1 MSLTRPLTKRPGN
14 AAHFSSIVDDSNA
27 QTNSQPVL
35 CAREKGPKNVFLSSL
50 PSFCFFTI
58 KNTSKRNQM
67 VCVPDCYGGAVR
79 LNLPALDGNALYFN
93 LKCIIAGWV
102 KCTLE
107 LKCFT
112 VCCWWTP
119 RTHMWVRK
127 LHADPP
133 CALTQRRLLQCL
145 YSKTARVPLRQT
157 QGSVTQERQTVLL
170 KFTGGDFK
178 RDGKHQSSAF
188 IYISRLSSRDQ
199 QQRENPCKSIYLSQ
213 TQRELL

>member
-1 MSLTRPLTKRPGN
+1 MPCTIIVIAQWLRSLHLLLLLSFHVISAQASCCGCTTPPVRFEAFQPMSWTRPLTKRPGN

-112 VCCWWTP
+112 VCCW
-119 RTHMWVRK
+119 
-127 LHADPP
+127 
-133 CALTQRRLLQCL
+133 
-145 YSKTARVPLRQT
+145 
-157 QGSVTQERQTVLL
+157 
-170 KFTGGDFK
+170 
-178 RDGKHQSSAF
+178 
-188 IYISRLSSRDQ
+188 
-199 QQRENPCKSIYLSQ
+199 
-213 TQRELL
+213 